1 MSMHQN
7 GGLTRRGLAALLG
20 LGLVEVI
27 TPGAASA
34 DGRRIPREG
43 GPPLLI
49 HTRRDW
55 QALPARRPATVF
67 RTPPNRIVVH
77 HTATPNSEDYSLT
90 HAYRLSRRI
99 QRFHMRARGWDDT
112 GQQLTISRG
121 GHIMEGRNR
130 SLAAIRN
137 GRHVVGAQAL
147 NHNGHTI
154 GIENEGDYGDAPVP
168 GTLWDSLVETCAWL
182 CAEYDL
188 DPFRAIVGHR
198 DLVATDC
205 PGDVLYGRLTELRE
219 DVSDRLDAR
228 EDQEDQED
236 QEEPSEDVPPSG
248 EAPPSGEVPSPGEA
262 PPPDGGVP
270 SGQVPPSGQ
279 VTAPGEVP
287 PIEPGL
293 PPVRDP
299 AHVSPDVGVPASPS
313 PNAPRLDG

>member
-1 MSMHQN
+1 MSMHPN

-43 GPPLLI
+43 GPPLLV

-77 HTATPNSEDYSLT
+77 HTATPNSEDYSLA

-137 GRHVVGAQAL
+137 GRHVLGAQAL

-154 GIENEGDYGDAPVP
+154 GIENEGDYSDSPVP

-219 DVSDRLDAR
+219 DVADRLDA
-228 EDQEDQED
+228 
-236 QEEPSEDVPPSG
+236 QEEQEEQEEQPSEDVPPSG
-248 EAPPSGEVPSPGEA
+248 EAPSPGEVPPS
-262 PPPDGGVP
+262 DGGA
-270 SGQVPPSGQ
+270 PSGQ

-287 PIEPGL
+287 PIEPVS
-293 PPVRDP
+293 PPLHDP
-299 AHVSPDVGVPASPS
+299 VHVSPDPGVPASPA